1 MITNTTTIR
10 LEIEKGIRQ
19 KGHSL
24 SSFGKQAGINRG
36 IISGILNGNPP
47 KSISIRQLDLM
58 AEALGH
64 AEGWMYEYYVDEC
77 FINEKADWRRIKAFL
92 LRCTEIGRYDCIQE
106 VLDRLMEDLNNTI
119 SIFGLAEELYAE
131 GKVQESLPFYECV
144 IENEKHQHS
153 ERLAISHYRVF
164 RASIG
169 ENTEENFRATIRFEP
184 FRDRLPEN
192 FMLDGLLALANVYYT
207 LENWY
212 HLEICGDEL
221 ITLSNA
227 VYTEAKRKMNETGN
241 YEKIDTER
249 ALVFYY
255 GQGYLIKALAL
266 EYLEKY
272 EEAKTF
278 ISYYSDLS
286 WFENLDEIGKKEV
299 EKFKLFAIANM
310 NNLNLLLGN
319 DSSLNEY
326 VSFLLEHPHEI
337 LPSICIILESA
348 NKHNF
353 SIDNIIKTLLD
364 ALSSNDTSDKN
375 YYKNTKSINR
385 YVDLYYQLA
394 LYKFKKND
402 PIQGLDFTLKSL
414 KIAFE
419 ISNKNKILERIL
431 LFEQFRN
438 FGNED
443 HLNLYNAMIKEA
455 NNNEKVNITNSSGL
469 GLN

>member
-119 SIFGLAEELYAE
+119 SIFGLAEELYFE

-169 ENTEENFRATIRFEP
+169 DDTEKSLRAVIRFEP
-184 FRDRLPEN
+184 YRNRLPEN
-192 FMLDGLLALANVYYT
+192 MMLDALLQLGSVYYNFQDWH
-207 LENWY
+207 LMEN
-212 HLEICGDEL
+212 CADEL
-221 ITLSNA
+221 RSLSQTI
-227 VYTEAKRKMNETGN
+227 YTSECEKLQTIKN
-241 YEKIDTER
+241 YTPLDTER
-249 ALVFYY
+249 ELVVYY
-255 GQGYLIKALAL
+255 GQGNLIKAIAL
-266 EYLEKY
+266 EYLGKYKQAEKY
-272 EEAKTF
+272 ILNYA
-278 ISYYSDLS
+278 DLT
-286 WFENLDEIGKKEV
+286 WFEGLNDKGRQEV
-299 EKFKLFAIANM
+299 EKFKMYSIANLH
-310 NNLNLLLGN
+310 NLSLLTGN
-319 DSSLNEY
+319 TDKLDEY
-326 VSFLLEHPHEI
+326 VNFISENPKEI
-337 LPSICIILESA
+337 LPSMLIITRSA
-348 NKHNF
+348 NQHGFDISSILDKF
-353 SIDNIIKTLLD
+353 SKIIYPIIDSNKD
-364 ALSSNDTSDKN
+364 AYPVVSTS
-375 YYKNTKSINR
+375 R
-385 YVDLYYQLA
+385 YMILYYQLA
-394 LYKFKKND
+394 TYYLNKKNYIKGMED
-402 PIQGLDFTLKSL
+402 LLRSL
-414 KIAFE
+414 KLSIKA
-419 ISNKNKILERIL
+419 SNKNRIL
-431 LFEQFRN
+431 DCISLFEQFKIFSSKEQTKTYEN
-438 FGNED
+438 ILKEVNKSEKNDDSSSFG
-443 HLNLYNAMIKEA
+443 
-455 NNNEKVNITNSSGL
+455 ITL
-469 GLN
+469 